1 MLVAFYSFLNGLQ
14 GVLQGGSMIVLICGM
29 GIYLTLRS
37 GFFQVRGLPFIWRST
52 MGSLLKKDEKSTS
65 GGISPFQAV
74 STALAGTMGVGNI
87 AGVATA
93 LTLGGAGA
101 IFWMWVSSFFGM
113 MTKYAEIVLAVRYRE
128 RSEGGGWHGGPMYYM
143 ERGLGKRWMGKLFA
157 LLCAA
162 GSFGIGNMTQS
173 NAVSGAARAA
183 FGIPFWVS
191 GLVTAAIVA
200 LVIFGGIRRIATVA
214 EIVIP
219 FITIAYIAC
228 CVAAIMRGSGYL
240 GGAVSLIFTE
250 AFSLRSAVGGVAGHS
265 LMTALR
271 YGVSRGVFTN
281 EAGMGAASIA
291 HAAAECKSPAHQGAW
306 GIFEVFLDTN
316 TVCTLTGLVLLTAQ
330 GGTLWQSGLDG
341 AAMTSAAFVSVFGPL
356 GATFIAV
363 SVMIFAI
370 AGMLGWCLYGETSVG
385 YLTGRS
391 GRAIFL
397 YRAIFIL
404 FVFVGATSELRV
416 VWELTDA
423 LNALM
428 AIPNIA
434 ALWLLRREI
443 AVPRLLDRRQRQ
455 WLRMTQK

>member
-1 MLVAFYSFLNGLQ
+1 MLAGFYDLLHGMQ
-14 GVLQGGSMIVLICGM
+14 GILQGGSMILLICGM
-29 GIYLTLRS
+29 GVYLTLRTR
-37 GFFQVRGLPFIWRST
+37 FFQVRGFSFIWKNT
-52 MGSLLKKDEKSTS
+52 MGTLLKKDVGGKS

-128 RSEGGGWHGGPMYYM
+128 PSAGGGWHGGPMYYM
-143 ERGLGKRWMGKLFA
+143 EKGLGKRWMGKVFA

-162 GSFGIGNMTQS
+162 GSFGIGNMTQV
-173 NAVSGAARAA
+173 NAVSGAAKVA
-183 FGIPFWVS
+183 FGIPLWVT
-191 GLVTAAIVA
+191 GLLTAAIVA
-200 LVIFGGIRRIATVA
+200 LVIFGGVRRIATVA

-219 FITIAYIAC
+219 FISVAYITFC
-228 CVAAIMRGSGYL
+228 LVALSRSSGYL
-240 GGAVSLIFTE
+240 GGAVALIFE
-250 AFSLRSAVGGVAGHS
+250 QAFTLRSAVGGVAGHG
-265 LMTALR
+265 LLTALR

-281 EAGMGAASIA
+281 EAGMGSASIA
-291 HAAAECKSPAHQGAW
+291 HAAASCKSPAHQGAW

-316 TVCTLTGLVLLTAQ
+316 TVCTLTGLVLLTAG
-330 GGTLWQSGLDG
+330 GGTLWRSGLDG
-341 AAMTSAAFVSVFGPL
+341 VEMTSGAFVSSFGPL

-391 GRAIFL
+391 AHSIFL
-397 YRAIFIL
+397 YRAVFVL
-404 FVFVGATSELRV
+404 CVFVGAVSELRA
-416 VWELTDA
+416 VWEFTDA

-434 ALWLLRREI
+434 AIWLLRRQI
-443 AVPRLLDRRQRQ
+443 DLPKAFARRRH
-455 WLRMTQK
+455 

>member
-1 MLVAFYSFLNGLQ
+1 MQVLADFYAVLRGLQ
-14 GVLQGGSMIVLICGM
+14 GALQGVSMLVLICGM
-29 GIYLTLRS
+29 GIYLTLRT
-37 GFFQVRGLPFIWRST
+37 GFFQVRGFSFIWRNT
-52 MGSLLKKDEKSTS
+52 VKSLFKKDESAKT

-113 MTKYAEIVLAVRYRE
+113 MTKYAEIVLAVRYRQ
-128 RSEGGGWHGGPMYYM
+128 RSENGGWYGGPMYYM
-143 ERGLGKRWMGKLFA
+143 EKGLGKRWMGKLFA

-162 GSFGIGNMTQS
+162 GSFGIGNMTQV

-183 FGIPFWVS
+183 FGIPFWVTGIVS
-191 GLVTAAIVA
+191 ALLVA

-228 CVAAIMRGSGYL
+228 CIAALMNGSGYL
-240 GGAVSLIFTE
+240 PGALNLIFSQ
-250 AFSLRSAVGGVAGHS
+250 AFSPRSALGGVAGHS
-265 LMTALR
+265 LLTALR

-291 HAAAECKSPAHQGAW
+291 HAAADCKSPAHQGAW

-330 GGTLWQSGLDG
+330 GGRLWQGDLEG
-341 AAMTSAAFVSVFGPL
+341 VEMTSAAFVAVFGPL

-370 AGMLGWCLYGETSVG
+370 AGMLGWCLYGETSIG
-385 YLTGRS
+385 YLTDRS
-391 GRAIFL
+391 ERSILL
-397 YRAIFIL
+397 YRVFFIL
-404 FVFVGATSELRV
+404 LVFVGAVSELRI

-434 ALWLLRREI
+434 ALWLLRRQI
-443 AVPRLLDRRQRQ
+443 TTPKLFSRQLRRQQ
-455 WLRMTQK
+455 

>member
-1 MLVAFYSFLNGLQ
+1 MLTAFYDFLHACQNILQ
-14 GVLQGGSMIVLICGM
+14 GASMIVLICGM
-29 GIYLTLRS
+29 GIYLTLRTR
-37 GFFQVRGLPFIWRST
+37 FFQVRGLPFILRST
-52 MGSLLKKDEKSTS
+52 IGALLKKEGNAAG

-113 MTKYAEIVLAVRYRE
+113 MTKYAEIVLAVKYRE
-128 RSEGGGWHGGPMYYM
+128 KSPDGGWHGGPMYYM
-143 ERGLGKRWMGKLFA
+143 EKGLNKRWMGKLFA

-162 GSFGIGNMTQS
+162 GSFGIGNMTQG

-183 FGIPFWVS
+183 FGVPLWAT
-191 GLVTAAIVA
+191 GLVSAIIVA
-200 LVIFGGIRRIATVA
+200 LVIFGGVKRIATVA
-214 EIVIP
+214 EITIP
-219 FITIAYIAC
+219 FVSAAYIAA
-228 CVAAIMRGSGYL
+228 CVFAIMRGSDYL
-240 GGAVSLIFTE
+240 GGAVSLIFE
-250 AFSLRSAVGGVAGHS
+250 QAFTLRSAVGGVTGYG
-265 LMTALR
+265 LLTALR

-281 EAGMGAASIA
+281 EAGMGSASIA
-291 HAAAECKSPAHQGAW
+291 HAAANCKSPAHQGAW

-330 GGTLWQSGLDG
+330 GGALWRSGLDG
-341 AAMTSAAFVSVFGPL
+341 VEMTSAAFVSVFGPL

-370 AGMLGWCLYGETSVG
+370 AGMLGWCLYGEISVG
-385 YLTGRS
+385 YLTDSSKRS
-391 GRAIFL
+391 IL
-397 YRAIFIL
+397 IYRVA
-404 FVFVGATSELRV
+404 FVLCVYAGAVSELRT

-434 ALWLLRREI
+434 ALWLLRGEI
-443 AVPRLLDRRQRQ
+443 DLPGALKRRR
-455 WLRMTQK
+455 RN

>member
-1 MLVAFYSFLNGLQ
+1 MLVVFYDVLQGLQ
-14 GVLQGGSMIVLICGM
+14 SVLQGGSMIVLICGM
-29 GIYLTLRS
+29 GIYLTVRT
-37 GFFQVRGLPFIWRST
+37 GFFQVRGFFFIWRST
-52 MGSLLKKDEKSTS
+52 VGTLLKKDEKRSDR
-65 GGISPFQAV
+65 GISPFQAV

-128 RSEGGGWHGGPMYYM
+128 RSEDGGWHGGPMYYM
-143 ERGLGKRWMGKLFA
+143 EKGLGKRWMGKVFA

-162 GSFGIGNMTQS
+162 GSFGIGNMTQV
-173 NAVSGAARAA
+173 NAVSGAAKAA
-183 FGIPFWVS
+183 FGIPLWIS

-200 LVIFGGIRRIATVA
+200 LVIFGGVKRIASVA

-219 FITIAYIAC
+219 FISVAYIAAC
-228 CVAAIMRGSGYL
+228 AFAIMRGSDYL
-240 GGAVSLIFTE
+240 AGAAGLIFE
-250 AFSLRSAVGGVAGHS
+250 QAFTLRSAAGGIAGYG
-265 LMTALR
+265 LLTALR

-281 EAGMGAASIA
+281 EAGIGSASIA
-291 HAAAECKSPAHQGAW
+291 HAAADCKSPAHQGAW

-316 TVCTLTGLVLLTAQ
+316 TVCTLTGLVLLTAN
-330 GGTLWQSGLDG
+330 GGTLWKSGLDG
-341 AAMTSAAFVSVFGPL
+341 VEMTTAAFVSVFGPL

-363 SVMIFAI
+363 SVMIYAI

-385 YLTGRS
+385 YLTNRNERS
-391 GRAIFL
+391 ILF
-397 YRAIFIL
+397 YRAVFIL
-404 FVFVGATSELRV
+404 CVFVGAVSELRI

-443 AVPRLLDRRQRQ
+443 SLPGVFDRRRHN
-455 WLRMTQK
+455 